1 MAKATYLN
9 ASDRL
14 DRALEI
20 IYFRCMDNE
29 EYARELRYI
38 GFSTTEILQHLR
50 DEDLSDAEELDDI
63 AIMLADIEF

>member
-1 MAKATYLN
+1 MKEAVYTDTK
-9 ASDRL
+9 DRL
-14 DRALEI
+14 NRALEI

-63 AIMLADIEF
+63 AIMLADTEF